1 MNRNEDRAVRRGELV
16 IATLREPREKLWGV
30 LDEIADAGVYLR
42 GIDVGSFDELAR
54 SVVAGEAVFGITDLF
69 FPLWRVERIARDSRS
84 GTIPSLAEQFAAR
97 TGFAAIDTFDHA
109 SGMTD
114 SLDEIEATGDVVGQS
129 EHRHRI

>member
-1 MNRNEDRAVRRGELV
+1 MNRNDARAVRRGDLV

-54 SVVAGEAVFGITDLF
+54 AVAAGEAVFGITDVF

-97 TGFAAIDTFDHA
+97 TGFAAAEVFDHA
-109 SGMTD
+109 PVMTD
-114 SLDEIEATGDVVGQS
+114 SRSEVETTVDVAG
-129 EHRHRI
+129 